1 MDVKELR
8 SLHEAYSNVY
18 TEEEKWIQKAIK
30 SPGAFTAK
38 AKEHNMTAQEFAA
51 YVDKHPE
58 KFDTKTK
65 KQANLAQT
73 LKGIAKE
80 EFEIILTHLLDEGYA
95 NTLRGAE
102 VIARNMSED
111 WRDSIVE
118 AIEGLRPASERMKG
132 ALTSSQRASQ
142 QARARREQKKQE
154 ELEKAA
160 NAVLNQMSGV
170 SRRSSTPMGSTPAPQ
185 KSEAPQANRT
195 IKPKVKR
202 DDLASAANEVLRSL
216 R

>member
-1 MDVKELR
+1 
-8 SLHEAYSNVY
+8 
-18 TEEEKWIQKAIK
+18 
-30 SPGAFTAK
+30 
-38 AKEHNMTAQEFAA
+38 
-51 YVDKHPE
+51 
-58 KFDTKTK
+58 
-65 KQANLAQT
+65 
-73 LKGIAKE
+73 
-80 EFEIILTHLLDEGYA
+80 
-95 NTLRGAE
+95 
-102 VIARNMSED
+102 MSED

-202 DDLASAANEVLRSL
+202 DDLASAADEVLRSL